1 MRVILKLAIAVCLA
15 TSVAAPVYAIDKT
28 KTVVKSG
35 KLKTVGTIG
44 TGATGG
50 TVTTGGGATVAE
62 LSAQDCRN
70 VGGSVITVTDDR
82 CGASRKYCRMPDTN
96 AVCIDILGD

>member
-15 TSVAAPVYAIDKT
+15 TSVAAPVYAIEKT
-28 KTVVKSG
+28 KTVVKAG
-35 KLKTVGTIG
+35 KLKSVG
-44 TGATGG
+44 TGG
-50 TVTTGGGATVAE
+50 TGVAE

-70 VGGSVITVTDDR
+70 VGGSVITVADDR

>member
-1 MRVILKLAIAVCLA
+1 MRVFLKLAIAVCLA
-15 TSVAAPVYAIDKT
+15 TSVAAPVYALDKT
-28 KTVVKSG
+28 KTVKTTT
-35 KLKTVGTIG
+35 KLKSVGTG
-44 TGATGG
+44 GTGG
-50 TVTTGGGATVAE
+50 TVSTGGTGVAE